1 MGACVKARIA
11 VRVAEVIGYLTIAAL
26 TFAMMYALLHVID
39 TITTVYQAVTGD

>member
-1 MGACVKARIA
+1 MKARYA

-39 TITTVYQAVTGD
+39 TITTVYQALTGD

>member
-1 MGACVKARIA
+1 MKRYA

-39 TITTVYQAVTGD
+39 TILTLCQALTGD